1 MELHILEFA
10 GLLRRNGLRVSPA
23 ETLDAFAAI
32 ATVGLGS
39 RGVFKATLRSS
50 MVKRAADIAA
60 FDELF
65 ETYFAGAG
73 ELVGD
78 VAATTIER
86 LDLSPAD
93 VQRIVDQLREIL
105 DAMSTQPTD
114 LTRALLTMDAGRLED
129 ALRRA
134 AEESGLDGIQRP
146 FQQGQ
151 FGYGMAANLGT
162 GAVEQDLAALRAHLD
177 ALHLDTEL
185 RQAFERFLEQRLE
198 DLRDMIGRMVR
209 LRLAQNDLAGREKV
223 RIQSLAEKN
232 FYYLTEDEIR
242 RMNDAVTRLAQRLKG
257 AISIKR
263 RRMKRGRIDIKA
275 TLRSN
280 LQYGGV
286 PFHLRFDRRR
296 KERPQVVVLCDVSDS
311 VRNVSRFM
319 LQFMYSLQ
327 DLYSKV
333 RSFVFVSELGE
344 ITHLFEEND
353 INQAIDL
360 ALRGNV
366 INVYAHSDFGRAFQA
381 FHRDHLSALNRHTTV
396 LILGDARN
404 NYNVPHEWVL
414 RDVQRKAKRVIW
426 LNPESRMTWGF
437 GDSEMTRYAP
447 YCTIIEEC
455 RNLNQL
461 YRVID
466 RLVAA

>member
-10 GLLRRNGLRVSPA
+10 SLLRRNGLRVSPA
-23 ETLDAFAAI
+23 ETLDAFAAV

-50 MVKRAADIAA
+50 MVKRAVDISV

-65 ETYFAGAG
+65 DTYFGGAG
-73 ELVGD
+73 ELIGD
-78 VAATTIER
+78 VSAAAIEH
-86 LDLSPAD
+86 LELSPAD
-93 VQRIVDQLREIL
+93 LQRIVDRLRDMLE
-105 DAMSTQPTD
+105 AMDPMPTD
-114 LTRALLTMDAGRLED
+114 LTRALLTLDTGRLEE

-134 AEESGLDGIQRP
+134 AEASGLKEIHRP

-151 FGYGMAANLGT
+151 FAYGMATSLGV
-162 GAVEQDLAALRAHLD
+162 GAVEGDLAAIRAHLD
-177 ALHLDTEL
+177 QLHLDAEL
-185 RQAFERFLEQRLE
+185 RQALDRFLEQRFA
-198 DLRDMIGRMVR
+198 DLREMVARMVR
-209 LRLAQNDLAGREKV
+209 LRLAQNDLAGRETV
-223 RIQSLAEKN
+223 RIQSLAEKS

-257 AISIKR
+257 AISVKR

-280 LQYGGV
+280 LQYGGI
-286 PFHLRFDRRR
+286 PFRLRFNRRR

-353 INQAIDL
+353 IHQAIDL

-366 INVYAHSDFGRAFQA
+366 INIYAHSDFGRAFQA

-404 NYNVPHEWVL
+404 NYNVSHEWVL
-414 RDVQRKAKRVIW
+414 KEVQRKSKQVIW

-437 GDSEMTRYAP
+437 GDSEMDRYAP
-447 YCTIIEEC
+447 YCTIVEEC

>member
-1 MELHILEFA
+1 MERHILEFA
-10 GLLRRNGLRVSPA
+10 TLLRRNGLRVSPA
-23 ETLDAFAAI
+23 ETLDTFTALG
-32 ATVGLGS
+32 TVGLGD
-39 RGVFKATLRSS
+39 RGVFKAALRAC
-50 MVKRAADIAA
+50 MVKRAVDIAV

-65 ETYFAGAG
+65 DSYFGGAG
-73 ELVGD
+73 EAVGAVTD
-78 VAATTIER
+78 AAAER
-86 LDLSPAD
+86 LELSPAD
-93 VQRIVDQLREIL
+93 LQRIVERLREL
-105 DAMSTQPTD
+105 LEAMEAGTTD
-114 LTRALLTMDAGRLED
+114 LTRALLTMDNGRLEE

-134 AEESGLDGIQRP
+134 AEASGLDEIQRP

-151 FGYGMAANLGT
+151 FGYGMAATLGVGT
-162 GAVEQDLAALRAHLD
+162 VEQDLAAIRAHLD
-177 ALHLDTEL
+177 QLGLDTEL
-185 RQAFERFLEQRLE
+185 RQALERFLDQRLD
-198 DLRDMIGRMVR
+198 DLREMVARMVR
-209 LRLAQNDLAGREKV
+209 LRLAQNDLAGRETA
-223 RIQSLAEKN
+223 RIQSLAEKS

-242 RMNDAVTRLAQRLKG
+242 RMNDAVTRLAERLKG

-319 LQFMYSLQ
+319 LQFVYSLQ

-353 INQAIDL
+353 IHQALDL

-404 NYNVPHEWVL
+404 NYNMAHEWVL
-414 RDVQRKAKRVIW
+414 KDVQQKSKQVIW

-437 GDSEMTRYAP
+437 GDSEMDRYGR
-447 YCTIIEEC
+447 YCTLVEEC

-466 RLVAA
+466 RLVAT

>member
-10 GLLRRNGLRVSPA
+10 SLLRRNGLRVSPA
-23 ETLDAFAAI
+23 ETLDAFAALT
-32 ATVGLGS
+32 TVGLAS

-50 MVKRAADIAA
+50 MVKRAVDIAT

-65 ETYFAGAG
+65 ETYFGGAG

-78 VAATTIER
+78 VSAALMER
-86 LDLSPAD
+86 LELSPAELQHLAD
-93 VQRIVDQLREIL
+93 RLREIL
-105 DAMSTQPTD
+105 DAMDAKPTD
-114 LTRALLTMDAGRLED
+114 LTRALLAMDTGRLEE

-134 AEESGLDGIQRP
+134 AEASGLDGIQRP

-151 FGYGMAANLGT
+151 FGYGMAARLGT
-162 GAVEQDLAALRAHLD
+162 GAVEQDLAAIRAYLD
-177 ALHLDTEL
+177 QLPLEAEL
-185 RQAFERFLEQRLE
+185 RQALERFLDQRLE
-198 DLRDMIGRMVR
+198 DLRDMVGRMVR
-209 LRLAQNDLAGREKV
+209 LRLSQNDLAGREKV
-223 RIQSLAEKN
+223 RIQSLAEKS

-257 AISIKR
+257 AIAIKR

-286 PFHLRFDRRR
+286 PFHLRFDRRKR
-296 KERPQVVVLCDVSDS
+296 ERPQVVVLCDVSDS

-353 INQAIDL
+353 IHQAIDL

-381 FHRDHLSALNRHTTV
+381 FHCEHLAALNRHTTV

-414 RDVQRKAKRVIW
+414 KDVQRKAKRVVW

-437 GDSEMTRYAP
+437 GDSEMNRYAP